1 MRHEHHE
8 PRSGNLFEY
17 IHDLDGVLRVE
28 VARRFVCKNYIRSL
42 YKRAGYRHPLFLS
55 ARKRVPLLVLVTL
68 HIHDFQDFFAAALYL
83 RFVLETGNEHR
94 VAHYFGYG
102 IASFEIIVL
111 EDKPYLRVAYLI
123 YLARDVLP
131 VYDYLSAVL
140 FFKSAED
147 IQKSCFS
154 RTALTENSHESLVG
168 KVEGN
173 AFQYLIAVS
182 RTGIER
188 LFYVLYLYLDHTYF
202 DPLLRLLRI
211 DCPFMLLLKPNAT
224 NSTIRSI
231 MISMKR

>member
-1 MRHEHHE
+1 MRDEHHE
-8 PRSGNLFEY
+8 PRFGNLFEY
-17 IHDLDGVLRVE
+17 IHDLDCVLRVE
-28 VARRFVCKNYIRSL
+28 VARRFVRKDYIRSL
-42 YKRAGYRHPLFLS
+42 YQRAGYRHPLLLS

-68 HIHDFQDFFAAALYL
+68 HIHDFQDFFAAALYF

-94 VAHYFGYG
+94 VSHDLRYCITAFKV
-102 IASFEIIVL
+102 IVL
-111 EDKPYLRVAYLI
+111 EDKAYLRVAYLI

-173 AFQYLIAVS
+173 AFEYLVAVS

-188 LFYVLYLYLDHTYF
+188 LFYVLYLDLDHTYF
-202 DPLLRLLRI
+202 DPLLSDLRI
-211 DCPFMLLLKPNAT
+211 DCPFKLLLNPNAT
-224 NSTIRSI
+224 NSTMSSI